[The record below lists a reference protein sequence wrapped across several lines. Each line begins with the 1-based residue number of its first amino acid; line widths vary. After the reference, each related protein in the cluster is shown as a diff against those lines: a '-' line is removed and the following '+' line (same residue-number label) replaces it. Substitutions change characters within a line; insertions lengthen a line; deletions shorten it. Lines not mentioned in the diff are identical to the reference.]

1 MKIAVISD
9 IHANLEAF
17 RSVLEDIDRQ
27 AVDEIVCLGDAI
39 GYGPDPEAVVRLLRE
54 RGMVS
59 VVGNHDLA
67 AVESHYLQWFNPQA
81 RVSLKQNIAALSQQ
95 SIDYIRGFGR
105 SLVRHGCR
113 FVHGFPPASP
123 ILYQFAV
130 HARRITTVFREASE
144 PVCFTGHTHELEI
157 ITWDGSTWARAPLEK
172 GVTRLEAGKKYIVNI
187 GSVGQPRDGNNN
199 AKYVIWMPD
208 SNRLELRYVPY
219 DIESVVEKIIAAGLP
234 AAHAY
239 RLR

>member
-9 IHANLEAF
+9 IHANMEAF
-17 RSVLEDIDRQ
+17 TAVLGDIDRT
-27 AVDEIVCLGDAI
+27 AVDDLICLGDAI
-39 GYGPDPEAVVRLLRE
+39 GYGPEPDAVVRLLRHRE
-54 RGMVS
+54 IAS

-67 AVESHYLQWFNPQA
+67 AIEPHYLHWFNPPA
-81 RVSLKQNIAALSQQ
+81 RVSLKQSIAALSQP
-95 SIDYIRGFGR
+95 SIEYIRGFR
-105 SLVRHGCR
+105 RYMVRHGCR

-130 HARRITTVFREASE
+130 QAKRITSAFRQAVE

-157 ITWDGSTWARAPLEK
+157 ITWDGATWARAPLEQ
-172 GVTRLEAGKKYIVNI
+172 GVTTLETGKKYIVNI
-187 GSVGQPRDGNNN
+187 GSVGQPRDGNNS

-208 SNRLELRYVPY
+208 SHRLELRFVPY
-219 DIESVVEKIIAAGLP
+219 DVESVVKKILAAGLP